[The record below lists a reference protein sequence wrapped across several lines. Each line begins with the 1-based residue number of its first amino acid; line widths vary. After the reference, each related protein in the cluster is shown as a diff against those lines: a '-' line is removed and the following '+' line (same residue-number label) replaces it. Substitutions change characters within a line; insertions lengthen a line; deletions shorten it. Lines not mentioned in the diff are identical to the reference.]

1 MIKGKLYK
9 EKNVYKSFLNTC
21 KTNVNKHAS
30 VKEKIVRG
38 NNVPCMKKELRK
50 PIMNRYIL
58 KKKYQD
64 WHSRENF

>member
-1 MIKGKLYK
+1 MVKGKLYK
-9 EKNVYKSFLNTC
+9 EKNVYKSFLNTF
-21 KTNVNKHAS
+21 KANVNKHAS

-38 NNVPCMKKELRK
+38 NNALFMKKELRK
-50 PIMNRYIL
+50 AITNRYRL